1 MSVHLIR
8 LFALKVCHH
17 FIHDGQNLGTEEFPR
32 IRIGIGKPEE
42 KENLINYVIKKM
54 PKEEKEKLD
63 KSIETA
69 SEGTIKIIEKGID
82 IAMNEFNGRNI

>member
-1 MSVHLIR
+1 M
-8 LFALKVCHH
+8 KKY
-17 FIHDGQNLGTEEFPR
+17 NMK
-32 IRIGIGKPEE
+32 KPEE